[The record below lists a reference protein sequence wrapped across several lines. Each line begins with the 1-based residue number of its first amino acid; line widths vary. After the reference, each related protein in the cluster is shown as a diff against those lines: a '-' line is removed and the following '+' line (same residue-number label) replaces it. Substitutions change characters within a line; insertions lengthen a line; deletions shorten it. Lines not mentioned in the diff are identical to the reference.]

1 MHGAILLKVSRAVG
15 EGGKQSPQEVAHA
28 FGQIENQLSASFVW
42 RFQVGI
48 LTRAFLCVKQSAT
61 AALSRNQTLHR
72 GSPTSLHSR
81 VDWTVWNLGQINSQM
96 PQKPSSCKIGLDIL
110 LC

>member
-28 FGQIENQLSASFVW
+28 FGQIEISFLSFVW
-42 RFQVGI
+42 RFRVGT

-81 VDWTVWNLGQINSQM
+81 VEWTVWNLGQINSQM
-96 PQKPSSCKIGLDIL
+96 PQKPTSCKIRLDIL